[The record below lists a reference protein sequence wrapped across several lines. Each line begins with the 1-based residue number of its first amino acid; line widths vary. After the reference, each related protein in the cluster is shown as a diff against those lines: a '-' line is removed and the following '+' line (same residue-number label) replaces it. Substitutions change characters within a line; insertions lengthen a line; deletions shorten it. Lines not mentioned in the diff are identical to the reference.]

1 MGQVLIG
8 EREGC
13 IQVHENLIGGMR
25 MVGEIGRVEKGES
38 IQAYRSNFIK
48 YRPVKQFCKGC
59 SSSSRKYGKVKFCK
73 TKCPIAE
80 ALFKG
85 SVLMTLR

>member
-1 MGQVLIG
+1 MHSGARELDRRDAHGGGNRQG
-8 EREGC
+8 REGR
-13 IQVHENLIGGMR
+13 IN
-25 MVGEIGRVEKGES
+25 

-48 YRPVKQFCKGC
+48 YRPAKQFCKGC